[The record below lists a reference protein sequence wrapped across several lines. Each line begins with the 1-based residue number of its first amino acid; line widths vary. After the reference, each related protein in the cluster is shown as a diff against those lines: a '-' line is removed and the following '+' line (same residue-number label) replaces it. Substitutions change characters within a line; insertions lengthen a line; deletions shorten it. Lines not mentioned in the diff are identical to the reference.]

1 MTLPAPGGVTLDR
14 WPVIGRDPV
23 SIPLVRLQTL
33 KREAENTRCRG
44 GRCAPRM
51 ARHAAAGEPLG
62 AKISKK
68 MAVKSGER

>member
-44 GRCAPRM
+44 GRCALRM
-51 ARHAAAGEPLG
+51 ARNSATVEPLG
-62 AKISKK
+62 AKVSK
-68 MAVKSGER
+68 MIAVKSGER